1 MTRKARPATLDCVSR
16 MSMNQAF
23 ARRFNSGPDV
33 ERTAFFSDAVFA
45 IAMTLLA
52 VDIKVPQVPGDEL
65 GRAVVEQFPE
75 FGAYLLSFVVTAAYW
90 LSHHRLFRLLSGF
103 TVVLQRLNLA
113 LLLLVALIGYAA
125 DMIAFHGDQV
135 LGVVAYAAI
144 LGLIG
149 VVNTAMWLYA
159 GHRGLFQDD
168 VHPRLL
174 AYARTRVAVTP
185 AVFLLSIPIA
195 LLNPAAATYSW
206 TAIVVVNLLFRVLGS
221 RAPAPAEIGAPPDDS
236 LD

>member
-1 MTRKARPATLDCVSR
+1 

-23 ARRFNSGPDV
+23 NQRFNSGPDV

-45 IAMTLLA
+45 IALTLLA
-52 VDIKVPQVPGDEL
+52 VDIKVPQVPADEL
-65 GRAVVEQFPE
+65 GRAVVEQLPE
-75 FGAYLLSFVVTAAYW
+75 FAAYLLSFVVTAAYW

-103 TVVLQRLNLA
+103 TVVLQRLNLT

-125 DMIAFHGDQV
+125 DMIAFYSDQV
-135 LGVVAYAAI
+135 LGVVVYAVI

-149 VVNTAMWLYA
+149 VANTAMWIYA
-159 GHRGLFQDD
+159 GYRGLFQDD
-168 VHPRLL
+168 VHPQLL

-195 LLNPAAATYSW
+195 FLSPAAATFSW
-206 TAIVVVNLLFRVLGS
+206 GAIVVVNLLFRLLGS
-221 RAPAPAEIGAPPDDS
+221 RAAAPAETDSKSADS
-236 LD
+236 L